1 MKKKVIAFLLLV
13 TIMIQIFNVADNS
26 IVNAQ
31 ENVDYQTLIYNYYEC
46 IQNKDVQGI
55 MDMYSDQL
63 ALYIKPF
70 VEDVRN
76 VSNHQGIY
84 NIIDCKVQEIVKIKE
99 SGEEV
104 YENTEY
110 SNCETF
116 FVCVNMKVYTS
127 DKYYKDGINYFLIS
141 IGYDGKNTIYNIEIP
156 SFYEIKVIKGET
168 FANDFY
174 EERNKYLYND
184 STILLSL
191 DSPVY
196 VDKVANPSTIRIY
209 IDGDVEELSFRTYLE
224 RTVAAECNNGL

>member
-116 FVCVNMKVYTS
+116 LC
-127 DKYYKDGINYFLIS
+127 
-141 IGYDGKNTIYNIEIP
+141 
-156 SFYEIKVIKGET
+156 
-168 FANDFY
+168 A
-174 EERNKYLYND
+174 
-184 STILLSL
+184 
-191 DSPVY
+191 
-196 VDKVANPSTIRIY
+196 
-209 IDGDVEELSFRTYLE
+209 
-224 RTVAAECNNGL
+224 